1 MTILH
6 PSGYYN
12 NNKNSSLSP
21 MATKPTTFQ
30 NNNKE
35 QQQQQYQIQIVSR
48 VSQQQQLQ
56 MINHQQQQHNHILPT
71 YVPGPAIVNNNA
83 TMALQQQPQQQDNVD
98 KDGNVDDVVDCNNN
112 NDEAISVDASSLPS
126 NGSIRPDPNYNP
138 ARDPMNP
145 INQNKPFVPPL
156 EITIKTVRGR
166 RRKYMRSAEQEQRGI
181 EEQQQDQDP
190 SSSLCRS
197 PLPTASTP
205 LQQQSEWLQSNSGG
219 QQQQQRPQYH
229 HQSPTLCRSPLPPTL
244 MIPVMNVGP
253 SYTPTTPTTS
263 CGGGNP
269 MMIAAVQPTH
279 SFTEVS
285 KSNTTATTVR
295 GSIIT
300 QLSLEE
306 YQLNLHPSI
315 YYDQEE
321 PSTTDLVN
329 SDKFRNDNTA
339 TTEINNNINEDIVL
353 VQQQQNNNQRKGM
366 VRREL
371 TRRVFQFK
379 KKKTNNDMMIGKNN
393 NSTDHNAIS
402 GDDIDRV
409 FGVIDTNTVVDSTEA
424 EAAAVTGAAE
434 DNDSKNNTPT
444 KNAILGTKKKN
455 KSPYS
460 IFSTINITGMMA
472 KQGQENNNDNDND
485 NESSIVV

>member
-1 MTILH
+1 MT
-6 PSGYYN
+6 
-12 NNKNSSLSP
+12 
-21 MATKPTTFQ
+21 TKPTTFQ

-35 QQQQQYQIQIVSR
+35 QQQQQYQIQTVSR

-56 MINHQQQQHNHILPT
+56 MMNHQQQQHNRLLPT
-71 YVPGPAIVNNNA
+71 YVPGPTIVNNNA
-83 TMALQQQPQQQDNVD
+83 TMALQQQPQQQDNLD
-98 KDGNVDDVVDCNNN
+98 KDGNADDVDCNNN
-112 NDEAISVDASSLPS
+112 NDAAISVDASSLPS

-190 SSSLCRS
+190 SSLLCRS

-205 LQQQSEWLQSNSGG
+205 LQQQPEWLQLNSGG
-219 QQQQQRPQYH
+219 QQRQQQRPQYH
-229 HQSPTLCRSPLPPTL
+229 HQSPTLYRSPLPPTL

-285 KSNTTATTVR
+285 KSNTTATTAR
-295 GSIIT
+295 GSSIT

-329 SDKFRNDNTA
+329 SDKFHNDNT
-339 TTEINNNINEDIVL
+339 TTTDINNTINEDTAPA
-353 VQQQQNNNQRKGM
+353 QQQQNNKQRKGM

-379 KKKTNNDMMIGKNN
+379 KKKTNNDNMMIGKNN
-393 NSTDHNAIS
+393 NNNNIDHNAIS

-409 FGVIDTNTVVDSTEA
+409 FGVIDTNTVVDSTEV
-424 EAAAVTGAAE
+424 EAVAVAAE

-444 KNAILGTKKKN
+444 KNVILGTKKKN

-460 IFSTINITGMMA
+460 IFSTVNITGMMA
-472 KQGQENNNDNDND
+472 KQGQENNNDN
-485 NESSIVV
+485 ELSIVV

>member
-1 MTILH
+1 MT
-6 PSGYYN
+6 
-12 NNKNSSLSP
+12 
-21 MATKPTTFQ
+21 TKPTTFQ

-35 QQQQQYQIQIVSR
+35 QQQQPQYQIQTVSR

-56 MINHQQQQHNHILPT
+56 TTNHQQQQHNRLLPT

-98 KDGNVDDVVDCNNN
+98 KDGNDNDVDCNNN
-112 NDEAISVDASSLPS
+112 NDEAISIDASSLPS

-145 INQNKPFVPPL
+145 INQNKPFIPPL
-156 EITIKTVRGR
+156 DITIKTVRGR

-181 EEQQQDQDP
+181 EEQQQQQQDQDP
-190 SSSLCRS
+190 SSSSSSLCRS

-205 LQQQSEWLQSNSGG
+205 LQQQPEWLQLNSGG
-219 QQQQQRPQYH
+219 KQQRPRYH
-229 HQSPTLCRSPLPPTL
+229 HQSPTLCRSPLPPPTL

-269 MMIAAVQPTH
+269 LMIAAVQPTH

-285 KSNTTATTVR
+285 KSTTTATTTR
-295 GSIIT
+295 GSSIT

-321 PSTTDLVN
+321 PATTDLVN
-329 SDKFRNDNTA
+329 SDKFHSDNT
-339 TTEINNNINEDIVL
+339 TTTDINNNNINENIVL
-353 VQQQQNNNQRKGM
+353 AQQQQNSKQRKGM

-379 KKKTNNDMMIGKNN
+379 KKKTNNETMIDKNN
-393 NSTDHNAIS
+393 NSNNNTDHNAIN
-402 GDDIDRV
+402 GDDIDRA
-409 FGVIDTNTVVDSTEA
+409 FGVIDTNAVVDGTEA
-424 EAAAVTGAAE
+424 EGVSGVAAA
-434 DNDSKNNTPT
+434 DNDSKKNNTPT
-444 KNAILGTKKKN
+444 KNVILVTKKKN

-472 KQGQENNNDNDND
+472 KQGQENSNDND